1 MVDGDGNFSFSR
13 VIHIR
18 MDIRIDISISI
29 RPMTTKFGKQVH
41 LEELTQIELIKQV
54 LVMLW
59 QQDT

>member
-54 LVMLW
+54 LVML
-59 QQDT
+59 

>member
-18 MDIRIDISISI
+18 MDIRTDISISI

-54 LVMLW
+54 LVML
-59 QQDT
+59 